1 LLILAQDFEQI
12 TPYISDL
19 RRKQVVTAQSLEK
32 IEDAAYAIVV
42 RSSEYDLPK
51 EMLEDIVTKSISK
64 FTTGNDGHGHDV
76 RPLARRQMI
85 DDASVY
91 EGENS

>member
-1 LLILAQDFEQI
+1 MVSNYKVVSCLTLFNLNLSLISGL
-12 TPYISDL
+12 S
-19 RRKQVVTAQSLEK
+19 S
-32 IEDAAYAIVV
+32 AAYAIVV

-51 EMLEDIVTKSISK
+51 EMLEDIVSKSISK

-76 RPLARRQMI
+76 RPLGRRQMI

>member
-1 LLILAQDFEQI
+1 MVSKYKVVSLPNFINLNLSLISGL
-12 TPYISDL
+12 S
-19 RRKQVVTAQSLEK
+19 S
-32 IEDAAYAIVV
+32 AAYAIVV

-51 EMLEDIVTKSISK
+51 EMLEDIVSKSISR
-64 FTTGNDGHGHDV
+64 FATGNDGHGHDV